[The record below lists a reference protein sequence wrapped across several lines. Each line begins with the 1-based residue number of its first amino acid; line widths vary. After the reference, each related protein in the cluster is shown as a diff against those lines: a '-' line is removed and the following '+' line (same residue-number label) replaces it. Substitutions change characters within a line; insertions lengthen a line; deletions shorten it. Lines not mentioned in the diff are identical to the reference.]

1 MDFTS
6 VEFYTIAFC
15 VAMGLVGFFLG
26 QKSVKPAT
34 SYITALDIEPQDED
48 STDKTSSIIKLSSKE
63 DGTVTINRMG
73 VHLVEGETINIIATL
88 IDDKLTIEEKK
99 GKASA
104 LGGRESLFSGH
115 VDVDFFPQGKKVYV
129 RYDSSVTG
137 QWCKFSFKN
146 TPRNF
151 IEREMRY

>member
-1 MDFTS
+1 M
-6 VEFYTIAFC
+6 
-15 VAMGLVGFFLG
+15 
-26 QKSVKPAT
+26 KPAT

>member
-34 SYITALDIEPQDED
+34 SYITAFDIEPQDED
-48 STDKTSSIIKLSSKE
+48 STDKTSSIIKLSSNE
-63 DGTVTINRMG
+63 DGTVTINRLG

-88 IDDKLTIEEKK
+88 INSGVKFNLVVSSIFWIFNLDNIST
-99 GKASA
+99 
-104 LGGRESLFSGH
+104 LF
-115 VDVDFFPQGKKVYV
+115 
-129 RYDSSVTG
+129 
-137 QWCKFSFKN
+137 
-146 TPRNF
+146 
-151 IEREMRY
+151 I